1 MFKLHRFNKFAVGI
15 ALLSVAIFAS
25 AASANHSWGDYHW
38 ARSANPFTLKTG
50 DNVSSVWD
58 AYLNEAIGYWNKSSV
73 LDLEKVAGGTNDSKG
88 KYTPKNCVPTIGR
101 IEVCNAKYGGTGWL
115 GVARIWVSGGHI
127 VQGTAKMNDSYFNT
141 AKYNTTA
148 WRRLVMCQEVAHDF
162 GLDHQDEIFNNANLG
177 SCMDYTNDPD
187 GGPGGAVDNDPS
199 NEHPNAHDFAQ
210 LETIYAH
217 LDGAATAGQTF
228 FGSGNRVLGKGVD
241 GEETAEWGKSIRSS
255 SDGKP
260 SLFEKDLGKG
270 HKVFT
275 FVVWADK
282 DAAAE

>member
-1 MFKLHRFNKFAVGI
+1 
-15 ALLSVAIFAS
+15 
-25 AASANHSWGDYHW
+25 
-38 ARSANPFTLKTG
+38 
-50 DNVSSVWD
+50 
-58 AYLNEAIGYWNKSSV
+58 
-73 LDLEKVAGGTNDSKG
+73 
-88 KYTPKNCVPTIGR
+88 
-101 IEVCNAKYGGTGWL
+101 
-115 GVARIWVSGGHI
+115 
-127 VQGTAKMNDSYFNT
+127 
-141 AKYNTTA
+141 
-148 WRRLVMCQEVAHDF
+148 MCQEVAHDF

-187 GGPGGAVDNDPS
+187 GGLGGAVNNDPS

-217 LDGAATAGQTF
+217 LDGAATAGQTL

-241 GEETAEWGKSIRSS
+241 GEETVEWGKSIHSS

-275 FVVWADK
+275 FVIWADQ
-282 DAAAE
+282 DAEAE